1 MRKIFSNFA
10 HYYIVRIKKQS
21 KNNVLKRI
29 VNITIWAILGLY
41 ISVIILLHVP
51 LVQTFVGGRVASALR
66 QKFGTEVSIGRVDL
80 GFINRLIIDDTQMQD
95 QRGEQMLRV
104 SRISVKINLLALAN
118 GQIEITSAQF
128 FGLHANL
135 YKTTADAKPNFQFVV
150 DSLASKDT
158 TTQKKP
164 LDLQINSLI
173 IRNGDVRW
181 RILSRMNGQQKFS
194 ADNINASNI
203 SAHIILNRITD
214 DSLNVKVKRIAFDER
229 CGFKLKS
236 LSLHAVYGK
245 AGARIENFRLELPGS
260 LIQSQLISATFR
272 KKGGSIEMPTVQFN
286 GSIEAPHISLADL
299 SGFVPALARQKRDM
313 TLAADFYGTGTS
325 LNVKRL
331 ELGTAD
337 RQLYLMAN
345 AGVKN
350 YPQQTAW
357 FANVSSLKASA
368 DVIADIVETATGKE
382 CPAVIGKLG
391 YIAFAGYAGGNP
403 KNIAA
408 NGKLQ
413 TALGNI
419 DLAFDKHGKALTG
432 HMETANFNVGILASD
447 QNLGH
452 LSANLNVRGTSKD
465 DLKASGRV
473 YNFDYNGYRYRDIN
487 IDASYCKKILEGK
500 IAINDPNAQI
510 TASGLLNRSG
520 SVPSIRLNTEI
531 GRFEPHTLHLSGKW
545 PGTAFSGNV
554 VCDIEGSNINNAN
567 GTVEVNGFAM
577 RGPDTEY
584 GISNIT
590 VKTGFDNGNHYM
602 HINSDFGT
610 ADINGH
616 FSYNTIARSVLNMVA
631 SKLPTIPGLTLQPQK
646 EYNDFTINASV
657 TDTEW
662 MKHLLGVP
670 LTIHRP
676 LNISGELDDKRQ
688 KIDLWCDI
696 PSFEIGG
703 NAFRDAFVNIESPGD
718 TLKADISIKKMMKK
732 KRFMALRLN
741 AGASDNKL
749 KTSLRFSNNER
760 HPLKGVLNAST
771 VFAKDGDGVSTAYV
785 NILES
790 RATIGDTTWHV
801 MPSSITYSKNRL
813 AVDGFAVKHGKQYLA
828 INGLATKNPNDSLN
842 VTLNDIDV
850 SYILNLVNF
859 HSVEFSGMASGEA
872 YIASAFSGKPKL
884 GADLTVKD
892 FLFENG
898 RMGTLFASVGY
909 NDEEGRIE
917 IDATA
922 HDEDGR
928 HTDINGYVSP
938 KHNYIDL
945 GIGAHRTRA
954 EFMESFCGSFMDN
967 VNADIE
973 GRVNVV
979 GPLNNI
985 NLVGKAVVNG
995 SVHMSALNTTYWLR
1009 GDSVTFVPDEI
1020 KFKGDTLYD
1029 RNGNVGVMTGSV
1041 YHKHLTNLSYD
1052 LNVKAKNLL
1061 AYDTHS
1067 FGDNTFYGTAFVTGD
1082 CKIKG
1087 RSGEVVIDIDA
1098 VPEKNS
1104 ILVYNVADQ
1113 TSIGSSNFIS
1123 WRKHD
1128 TAADDTTDNE
1138 DDGQDDRVNIATNI
1152 RLNFLINC
1160 NPNAT
1165 LKLIMDEKTGDY
1177 ITLNGDGV
1185 LRATYFNKG
1194 TFDIYGNYIVDHG
1207 VYKLTIQNIIKK
1219 DFLFQKGGTISFGG
1233 NPYAA
1238 ALNLKALYVLN
1249 SVSLAD
1255 LNIGKSFTNNNVRVN
1270 CLMNI
1275 TGKPEAP
1282 KVDFDLDMPNMSN
1295 DVKQMVYSLLNAEEE
1310 KNQQVLY
1317 LLAVGRFMAQGSN
1330 NSPSGESPQYSQTSL
1345 AMQSFLSGTISQQI
1359 NSVLNNVINSSNWNF
1374 GANISTGT
1382 EGFNNA
1388 EYEGLLSGSMLNNR
1402 LLFNGQFGYRD
1413 NPNAT
1418 TSFIGDFD
1426 LKYLLFPNGNLAINV
1441 YNKTNDRYFTRNSL
1455 NTQGLGI
1462 IMKKDF
1468 TRFSDLFFWRKKK
1481 KKSNE

>member
-1 MRKIFSNFA
+1 M
-10 HYYIVRIKKQS
+10 
-21 KNNVLKRI
+21 
-29 VNITIWAILGLY
+29 
-41 ISVIILLHVP
+41 LHVP
-51 LVQTFVGGRVASALR
+51 AIQTFVGERVADALC
-66 QKFGTEVSIGRVDL
+66 QKFGTKVSVGRVDL
-80 GFINRLIIDDTQMQD
+80 GFINRLIVDDTQMQD
-95 QRGEQMLRV
+95 QHGEQMLNV

-118 GQIEITSAQF
+118 GQIEVTSAQF
-128 FGLHANL
+128 FGLRANL
-135 YKTTADAKPNFQFVV
+135 YKTTADASPNFQFVV
-150 DSLASKDT
+150 ASLASKDT
-158 TTQKKP
+158 TKQKTP

-173 IRNGDVRW
+173 IRNGNVRW
-181 RILSRMNGQQKFS
+181 RIMSRQNGRQQFS
-194 ADNINASNI
+194 PDNIDARNI

-229 CGFKLKS
+229 CGFALKS
-236 LSLHAVYGK
+236 LSLHAIYGNT
-245 AGARIENFRLELPGS
+245 GAKIENFRLELPHT
-260 LIQSQLISATFR
+260 LIQSQQISAAFR
-272 KKGGSIEMPTVQFN
+272 KKDGKIEMPTLTFS
-286 GSIEAPHISLADL
+286 GSIEAPRIAPADL
-299 SGFVPALARQKRDM
+299 SGFVPALARQKRQM
-313 TLAADFYGTGTS
+313 ALAADFYGTGTS
-325 LNVKRL
+325 INVKRL
-331 ELGTAD
+331 ELNTAD
-337 RQLYLMAN
+337 RHLYLLAN

-350 YPQQTAW
+350 YPRQTAW
-357 FANVSSLKASA
+357 FANVNSMKANA
-368 DVIADIVETATGKE
+368 DVIADIVETATGKA
-382 CPAVIGKLG
+382 CPTIIGKFG
-391 YIAFAGYAGGNP
+391 DITFAGYAGGNP
-403 KNIAA
+403 KDIAA
-408 NGKLQ
+408 NGNLQ
-413 TALGNI
+413 TALGSAR
-419 DLAFDKHGKALTG
+419 LAFDKRGKTITG
-432 HMETANFNVGILASD
+432 HIETKNFNVGELAAD
-447 QNLGH
+447 QKLGH
-452 LSANLNVRGTSKD
+452 LSANINVTGAAKD

-473 YNFDYNGYRYRDIN
+473 YDFDYNGYRYRDIN
-487 IDASYCKKILEGK
+487 INASLCKKILEGK
-500 IAINDPNAQI
+500 IDINDPNVQI
-510 TASGLLNRSG
+510 TASGQFNQDGNVS
-520 SVPSIRLNTEI
+520 SIRLTTEI
-531 GRFEPHTLHLSGKW
+531 GRLDPNTLRLTNKW
-545 PGTAFSGNV
+545 PDTAFSGNIT
-554 VCDIEGSNINNAN
+554 CDIKGDNINNAD
-567 GTVEVNGFAM
+567 GTVEVSGFAM
-577 RGPDTEY
+577 RRPDMEY
-584 GISNIT
+584 GIDNIT
-590 VKTGFDNGNHYM
+590 VKTGFDNGNHYL
-602 HINSDFGT
+602 HLNSDFGT

-616 FSYNTIARSVLNMVA
+616 FSYNTIVRSVLNMVA
-631 SKLPTIPGLTLQPQK
+631 SKLPTIPGLTIQPQS
-646 EYNDFTINASV
+646 EYNDFTINASL

-688 KIDLWCDI
+688 KIDLWCDV
-696 PSFEIGG
+696 PSFNIGD
-703 NAFRDAFVNIESPGD
+703 NTFRDATINIESPGD

-732 KRFMALRLN
+732 NRFMSLRLN
-741 AGASDNKL
+741 AGASDNRL
-749 KTSLRFSNNER
+749 KTSLQFRNNER
-760 HPLKGVLNAST
+760 HPLKGIINAST
-771 VFAKDGDGVSTAYV
+771 VFAKNEDGVSTAYV
-785 NILES
+785 NVLAS
-790 RATIGDTTWHV
+790 RATIGDTTWYV
-801 MPSSITYSKNRL
+801 MPSNITYSKNRL
-813 AVDGFAVKHGKQYLA
+813 AVDGFAVKHGNQYIA
-828 INGLATKNPNDSLN
+828 IDGMATKSHDDSLA
-842 VTLNDIDV
+842 VTLNGIDV

-859 HSVEFSGMASGEA
+859 HSVEFAGMASGN
-872 YIASAFSGKPKL
+872 ASVAGAFSGKPRLAANLK
-884 GADLTVKD
+884 VNN

-898 RMGTLFASVGY
+898 RMGTLMANVGY
-909 NDEEGRIE
+909 NDDEGRIE

-922 HDEDGR
+922 RDEDGR

-945 GIGAHRTRA
+945 GIDAHRTRA

-967 VNADIE
+967 VKADIE
-973 GRVNVV
+973 GHVNVV

-995 SVHMSALNTTYWLR
+995 SVNLTSLNTTYWLQN
-1009 GDSVTFVPDEI
+1009 DSVTFVPDEI

-1029 RNGNVGVMTGSV
+1029 RNGNIGIMTGSV

-1104 ILVYNVADQ
+1104 ILVYNAADQ
-1113 TSIGSSNFIS
+1113 TSIGASNFIS

-1128 TAADDTTDNE
+1128 TAATDSLYTDE
-1138 DDGQDDRVNIATNI
+1138 DDKDDGNDSERVDIATNI

-1194 TFDIYGNYIVDHG
+1194 SFDIYGNYIVDHG
-1207 VYKLTIQNIIKK
+1207 VYKLTIQNFIRK
-1219 DFLFQKGGTISFGG
+1219 DFIFQKGGSISFGG

-1238 ALNLKALYVLN
+1238 ALNLKALYALN

-1255 LNIGKSFTNNNVRVN
+1255 LNIGRSFTNNNVRVN

-1275 TGKPEAP
+1275 TGKPDSP
-1282 KVDFDLDMPNMSN
+1282 KVDFDLDLPNMSN

-1330 NSPSGESPQYSQTSL
+1330 NNPSGESPQYSQTSL

-1359 NSVLNNVINSSNWNF
+1359 NSVLSNVINSSNWNF

-1388 EYEGLLSGSMLNNR
+1388 EYEGLLSGSLLNNR

-1481 KKSNE
+1481 GKSDKEQK